1 MIMVCLI
8 DHRLRVCF
16 PFTMKLV
23 CCFCRGSTEDG
34 SNESDHQES
43 DEGAEV
49 VVEDDDGAEELEE
62 LQEQEP
68 GKGGGGVMEIE
79 TTLAWLHGVGCDLV
93 HSVYLSLL
101 TMFICD

>member
-1 MIMVCLI
+1 MGIFGENVKLFCDFIIMVCLI

-68 GKGGGGVMEIE
+68 GKGGGR
-79 TTLAWLHGVGCDLV
+79 CDG
-93 HSVYLSLL
+93 
-101 TMFICD
+101 D